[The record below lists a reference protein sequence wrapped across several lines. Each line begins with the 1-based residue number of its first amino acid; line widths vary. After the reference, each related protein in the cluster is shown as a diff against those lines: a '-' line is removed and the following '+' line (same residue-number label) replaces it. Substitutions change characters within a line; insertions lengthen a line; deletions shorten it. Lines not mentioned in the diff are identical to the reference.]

1 MNNIP
6 MLRNNNRIILR
17 TGTLRRHSRNK
28 QTAAEKQHN
37 SGQQQH

>member
-1 MNNIP
+1 

-17 TGTLRRHSRNK
+17 TGTIRRRSRNK
-28 QTAAEKQHN
+28 QTTADEQHN